1 MLGLSNKNLYLST
14 LPKDLHSPLL
24 AYVGN
29 DIWIST
35 NTDWTE
41 LVLTCQ
47 YGTLSFRLS
56 IDKLASFILWQH
68 DPSTVF
74 NWSGSFGPINE
85 RPTCPC
91 NYRIYNRNS
100 LISIYI
106 DIPSIST
113 DYYGSHLDYIQSQMF
128 RYKLKQFGG
137 EYIKYINAMNQ
148 LNKHITEIVNSF
160 TRVF

>member
-47 YGTLSFRLS
+47 YGTLF
-56 IDKLASFILWQH
+56 Q
-68 DPSTVF
+68 
-74 NWSGSFGPINE
+74 
-85 RPTCPC
+85 
-91 NYRIYNRNS
+91 
-100 LISIYI
+100 
-106 DIPSIST
+106 
-113 DYYGSHLDYIQSQMF
+113 
-128 RYKLKQFGG
+128 
-137 EYIKYINAMNQ
+137 
-148 LNKHITEIVNSF
+148 IVN
-160 TRVF
+160 